1 MSTPSSSLK
10 EIFDTKYFQFATE
23 LKGALPE
30 LSEVIGK
37 ALGIPSED
45 RQRIFTEFVL
55 KTVSPTR
62 DTKLCPGLVL
72 PGVRITDE
80 LWSQLSA
87 KSKSAIQEYLS
98 LLSFCCMY
106 EGVKN
111 PLEGDGPTREWFDG
125 FSKTWRDKMSEV
137 DFGGLSE
144 KIAELMKNLG
154 PDNLPKMPERLLK
167 GHLAKLVEELVREF
181 KPEDFGLTAEELA
194 ACDKDPAG
202 SFKLITDVYSN
213 NPGVLQNAI
222 KRIAKRLQTM
232 IQNGQLRP
240 EQIAAEA
247 EELMKDFSGDGAF
260 ADLLK
265 NFHTMFGAKDLNVG
279 RKTGND
285 GGARAEIVKERLRK
299 KLAEKMKNKAPPKN
313 DMD

>member
-10 EIFDTKYFQFATE
+10 DIFDTKYFQFATE

-30 LSEVIGK
+30 LSEVISK

-45 RQRIFTEFVL
+45 RQRIFTEYVL

-72 PGVRITDE
+72 PGVRITDD
-80 LWSQLSA
+80 LWEQLSN
-87 KSKSAIQEYLS
+87 KSKNAIQEYLS
-98 LLSFCCMY
+98 LLTFCCMY
-106 EGVKN
+106 EGIKN
-111 PLEGDGPTREWFDG
+111 PLEGAGREWFDG

-137 DFGGLSE
+137 DFSGLSE

-154 PDNLPKMPERLLK
+154 PDKLPKMPERLLT

-194 ACDKDPAG
+194 ACDKDPAS
-202 SFKLITDVYSN
+202 SFKLITDVYTK

-265 NFHTMFGAKDLNVG
+265 NFSTMFGAKDLNVS

-299 KLAEKMKNKAPPKN
+299 KLAEKMKNMPKN

>member
-106 EGVKN
+106 EGIKN
-111 PLEGDGPTREWFDG
+111 PLEGAGREWFDG
-125 FSKTWRDKMSEV
+125 FTKTWRDKMSEV
-137 DFGGLSE
+137 DFSGLSE

-265 NFHTMFGAKDLNVG
+265 NFHTMFGAKELNVS

-299 KLAEKMKNKAPPKN
+299 KLAEKMKNKAPPKD